1 VKIFIDTNILIY
13 QTFEDFE
20 PEKHRMITE
29 RFEDLYNQACSF
41 FISGQ
46 IIREYVAIATN
57 SKIFKKPLNSKEI
70 LIKVSEFQN
79 IFDILYDTNQS
90 IEILKQLISRYK
102 ISGHKIHD
110 ANIAATVIAN
120 QIDFLWTFNRKD
132 FKQFNEINLLPLN

>member
-1 VKIFIDTNILIY
+1 MRIFIDTNILIY

-20 PEKHRMITE
+20 PEKHRMITDKLQ
-29 RFEDLYNQACSF
+29 DLYNQAVSF

-46 IIREYVAIATN
+46 IIREYVAVATN
-57 SKIFKKPLNSKEI
+57 RKIFKKPLNSKEI
-70 LIKVSEFQN
+70 LIKISEFQN
-79 IFDILYDTNQS
+79 IFDILYDTNKS

-110 ANIAATVIAN
+110 ANIASTVIAN

-132 FKQFNEINLLPLN
+132 FEQFDEINLLLFK